1 MKDVVPNYFT
11 LYPLLFTPKMKPF
24 SFFLL
29 ALCLAS
35 CTQPKEPE
43 QAPPPPP
50 APLISEIADSIY
62 VAGALAEVMPW
73 QTATDSDFVRL
84 AEVVPDIIQEIRYAT
99 SYNFVGR
106 PIPGYE
112 VPVALLTRRAADSLA
127 LVSRD
132 LMAEGYR
139 LKVFDAYRPQRAVL
153 YFIGWARQEADTLMK
168 PYFYPGIDKA
178 DAFRLGYLAHRSG
191 HTRGSTIDLTLFDMQ
206 TGKEVDMGGPYDYF
220 SPVSHYWCRDGVSA
234 EQFRHR
240 RTLREAMQ
248 RHGFLPIGT
257 EWWHFTLENEPY
269 PDTYFDFPIT
279 LPIGK

>member
-1 MKDVVPNYFT
+1 MSRVFSRIQFPVCAIFV
-11 LYPLLFTPKMKPF
+11 LLWT
-24 SFFLL
+24 
-29 ALCLAS
+29 ACAS
-35 CTQPKEPE
+35 KVESLPE
-43 QAPPPPP
+43 QTPPPPP
-50 APLISEIADSIY
+50 APLLSGVADSIY
-62 VAGALAEVMPW
+62 VAGAQAEVKLW
-73 QTATDSDFVRL
+73 QTASDSDFVRL
-84 AEVVPDIIQEIRYAT
+84 ADVVPDIIQEIRYAT

-127 LVSRD
+127 QVSRD
-132 LMAEGYR
+132 LLAQCYR

-168 PYFYPGIDKA
+168 PYFYPDIDKA

-234 EQFRHR
+234 QQFRHR
-240 RTLREAMQ
+240 RLLREAMM
-248 RHGFLPIGT
+248 RHGFQPIGT
-257 EWWHFTLENEPY
+257 EWWHFTLIDEPY
-269 PDTYFDFPIT
+269 PNTSFDFPISKEA
-279 LPIGK
+279 L